1 MDGKSKYLF
10 GPVPS
15 RRLGCSLGVD
25 IVPLKTCTQN
35 CIYCQL
41 GIDGVTTTDR
51 SPYVDIDSV
60 ISELTDRIEAGL
72 DADYITLSGS
82 GEPTLNSQIGGLIRQ
97 IKSISCIPVAVITN
111 GTLLNLPQVRHDL
124 MDADV
129 VLPSLD
135 AGDEET
141 FLKINC
147 PHVNITLASLVAGL
161 CAFREEYGGNI
172 WLEVF
177 FCEGVNTSDEQ
188 VDRMRAIIER
198 ISPDKVQVNTAVRPV
213 VSDAAVRLERD
224 RLIEI
229 AAKLGK
235 SVEVIADFSSFIGPK
250 DEECNSDV
258 ILDMLRRRPCGIGDI
273 CVGLNIS
280 YGVASKYLQELLGK
294 GLIKENKQSGES
306 FFAIT

>member
-1 MDGKSKYLF
+1 L
-10 GPVPS
+10 
-15 RRLGCSLGVD
+15 
-25 IVPLKTCTQN
+25 
-35 CIYCQL
+35 
-41 GIDGVTTTDR
+41 
-51 SPYVDIDSV
+51 V
-60 ISELTDRIEAGL
+60 IAELTDRIESGL

-82 GEPTLNSQIGGLIRQ
+82 GEPTLNSQIGDLIRQ

-124 MDADV
+124 MEADV

-147 PHVNITLASLVAGL
+147 PHVNITLASLVEGL

-177 FCEGVNTSDEQ
+177 FCEGVNSSDDQ
-188 VDRMRAIIER
+188 VDRLRAIIER

-213 VSDAAVRLERD
+213 VSDAAVRLDRD
-224 RLIEI
+224 RLVEV
-229 AAKLGK
+229 ASKLGK
-235 SVEVIADFSSFIGPK
+235 NVEIIADFSSFIGPK

-280 YGVASKYLQELLGK
+280 YGVASRYLQELLGK
-294 GLIKENKQSGES
+294 GLIKENKQSGMS
-306 FFAIT
+306 FFEIT